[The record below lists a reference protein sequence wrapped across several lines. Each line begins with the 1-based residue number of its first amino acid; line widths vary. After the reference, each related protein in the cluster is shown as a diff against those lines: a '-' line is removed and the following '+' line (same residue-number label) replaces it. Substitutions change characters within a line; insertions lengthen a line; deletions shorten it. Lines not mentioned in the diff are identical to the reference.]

1 MNPWKESREKEGQR
15 FWPSSN
21 PSGSGLD
28 FVSCIKGA
36 LLRGGGWGSAVEHNL
51 IDVFKSLWRVGGR
64 GLRVEA
70 GRPARRLFY
79 RKCSAQHLAH
89 NMHS

>member
-1 MNPWKESREKEGQR
+1 MYGKRVGEGGPEVLAKL
-15 FWPSSN
+15 WPHRKW
-21 PSGSGLD
+21 PGLCFRHKGGPCSG
-28 FVSCIKGA
+28 V
-36 LLRGGGWGSAVEHNL
+36 GGWGSAVEHSL

-89 NMHS
+89 NKHS